1 MRRPTE
7 PKSQKAASTRQ
18 RRRRGSTSPP
28 LVGVETNP
36 GPHQKKSTRRAAKP
50 APAPLDHNFTEQD
63 KTKLQQLLDEGL
75 TIEEIMRRTRWTKE
89 TVIRWSVRYQDT
101 GKMETR
107 KRPGCP
113 PKRRQ
118 GKETDISSA
127 RSQRNRPVKRR
138 KQMDDSDHGKVE
150 LGLQMGLTER
160 AVGTIVDRAQSTISS
175 CKKRL
180 DRGETLDRKPGSGR
194 PRKTSARDD
203 RHYKFAVTADS
214 TGRTYA
220 PKAAE
225 CVEGA
230 DGQPVWT
237 LGTFKIAS
245 SRP

>member
-7 PKSQKAASTRQ
+7 LKSQKAASTRQ

-107 KRPGCP
+107 KRLAAHPNDA
-113 PKRRQ
+113 K
-118 GKETDISSA
+118 GK
-127 RSQRNRPVKRR
+127 K
-138 KQMDDSDHGKVE
+138 
-150 LGLQMGLTER
+150 L
-160 AVGTIVDRAQSTISS
+160 
-175 CKKRL
+175 
-180 DRGETLDRKPGSGR
+180 
-194 PRKTSARDD
+194 TSAPPEVRGIDQLNVEN
-203 RHYKFAVTADS
+203 RWMTAITARWSWDS
-214 TGRTYA
+214 RW
-220 PKAAE
+220 
-225 CVEGA
+225 
-230 DGQPVWT
+230 D
-237 LGTFKIAS
+237 
-245 SRP
+245 

>member
-7 PKSQKAASTRQ
+7 LKSQKAASTRQ

-118 GKETDISSA
+118 GKETDIDAFRCLGRISPPCGVRGYGEFIMPIVACAGLAWATAAWLAIESLA
-127 RSQRNRPVKRR
+127 PVE
-138 KQMDDSDHGKVE
+138 S
-150 LGLQMGLTER
+150 LFAAT
-160 AVGTIVDRAQSTISS
+160 DR
-175 CKKRL
+175 
-180 DRGETLDRKPGSGR
+180 
-194 PRKTSARDD
+194 
-203 RHYKFAVTADS
+203 
-214 TGRTYA
+214 
-220 PKAAE
+220 
-225 CVEGA
+225 
-230 DGQPVWT
+230 
-237 LGTFKIAS
+237 
-245 SRP
+245 